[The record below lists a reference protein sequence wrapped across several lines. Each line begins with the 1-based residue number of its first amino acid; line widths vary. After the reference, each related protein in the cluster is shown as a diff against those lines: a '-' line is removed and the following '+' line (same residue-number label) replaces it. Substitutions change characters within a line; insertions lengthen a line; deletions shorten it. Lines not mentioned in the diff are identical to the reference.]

1 MEIREFL
8 IETGNFPNL
17 NGYSCLIMAVD
28 IVKKNK
34 DLRMVKGVYS
44 IIAKEKNSTVQK
56 VERAMRHIINRTPIE
71 DFKKIGL
78 TKRPTVSEF
87 VYYFAE
93 GGRHE

>member
-1 MEIREFL
+1 MEIRQFL

-28 IVKKNK
+28 IVKNNSN
-34 DLRMVKGVYS
+34 LRMVKDVYS
-44 IIAKEKNSTVQK
+44 MIAKEKNMTAQR
-56 VERAMRHIINRTPIE
+56 VERAMRHIINRTPLQE
-71 DFKKIGL
+71 FKKIGL
-78 TKRPTVSEF
+78 TKKPTVSEL